1 MPQIALRSVY
11 SIPILLYRMDIE
23 KKKRHGYFFLRDVMD
38 YFGMRRFI
46 VQQGCV
52 PLEQGSDPYIPG

>member
-1 MPQIALRSVY
+1 
-11 SIPILLYRMDIE
+11 MDIE